1 MKISSIVWCEIFLV
15 LVLSPLVVLG
25 LPVVQRPKLVSVGT
39 AVTSLKNK
47 LQSHHPFQLFDKR
60 YSTQLLLAAKDGA
73 DYGAGSFLTRS
84 AFFKLLGGGIFSF
97 PLLLELYSRV
107 GSFGVKL
114 SQDNL
119 KPPDT
124 GTWNDVEHATIV
136 FHGAGGQDQ
145 YTDALMERLS
155 SQSASSSDKS
165 KYYSTMIE
173 WSEYSS
179 NILQASFNGAELGR
193 QVATKL
199 LENAPNLKTIH
210 LIGIS
215 VGSFAADAAGARER
229 NHLLLP
235 LSLAVITVFVF
246 RIFHMFVNL
255 FANVRLRLDSG
266 HHFVQAEVAAAPR
279 RELHGVGIELVVVI
293 P

>member
-215 VGSFAADAAGARER
+215 VGSFAADAAAGKLKAATTEQQPYLQMTFLDPFTQKGILGLEYGNREFGSHADFAQQYLNTDDPVPSTNKR
-229 NHLLLP
+229 
-235 LSLAVITVFVF
+235 TF
-246 RIFHMFVNL
+246 RV
-255 FANVRLRLDSG
+255 
-266 HHFVQAEVAAAPR
+266 
-279 RELHGVGIELVVVI
+279 
-293 P
+293 